1 MNQRPVR
8 SLKNP
13 PARAAGFTLV
23 EVLVALIVLS
33 IGMLGI
39 AALYLESLRAS
50 RQALVRTEAVVLA
63 SDIADRIRA
72 NRAPVNA
79 YDCGGTCDAGEG
91 VGHAITDINAW
102 RTAVSTQLPG
112 GSASIT
118 FAAAAANA
126 PSIYLVTVSWTE
138 VGYANPLTY
147 QLRVEI

>member
-1 MNQRPVR
+1 MSPRTRRPR
-8 SLKNP
+8 SNRL
-13 PARAAGFTLV
+13 ARASGFTLV

-50 RQALVRTEAVVLA
+50 RQALVRTQAVTLA

-72 NRAPVNA
+72 NRAPTNA

-91 VGHAITDINAW
+91 VGLAITELNAW
-102 RTAVSTQLPG
+102 RTTVAAQLPG
-112 GSASIT
+112 GTTSIT
-118 FAAAAANA
+118 YAAAAANA
-126 PSIYLVTVSWTE
+126 PNIYVVTVSWTE
-138 VGYANPLTY
+138 IGYADPLTY